1 MPLMPTSASDLL
13 LIDAGNSRIKWA
25 LSNASGVLQAR
36 GVVPL
41 TTSSDAS
48 PGAAAQIVPL
58 DGWPDGARP
67 IGAWISNVAGA
78 VGAQRIDHWLDA
90 RWPALPRHVISAC
103 REQCGVRNRYDT
115 PAQLGSDR
123 WASLI
128 AAHAAYPGEH
138 LLIATCGTA
147 TTFESLHADGTF
159 DGGLIAPGL
168 RLMMQALGQHTAQLP
183 LIADHHE
190 IPADAHGESRG
201 LAAHASTDAPARAS
215 TPSSNPDAPAH
226 ASTPGSNPETPAH
239 ASTPGSNHESA
250 EEPPRVSQFARETL
264 TSIGRGCLLAQ
275 AALIER
281 AWRDWAAHLHADV
294 RLVLSGGDADAISPL
309 LNAPY
314 TRHDHLVLEGLAR
327 IAADTNPGAPQA
339 AGDRSASIERA
350 HPEHLI

>member
-36 GVVPL
+36 GVVVL
-41 TTSSDAS
+41 ATSSDAS
-48 PGAAAQIVPL
+48 PVAAAQPAPL
-58 DGWPDGARP
+58 DGWPDSARP

-78 VGAQRIDHWLDA
+78 VGTQRIGDWLDA
-90 RWPALPRHVISAC
+90 RWPGLPRHVISAC

-190 IPADAHGESRG
+190 IPAHTRGESPG
-201 LAAHASTDAPARAS
+201 PAAHASTDAPIEAS
-215 TPSSNPDAPAH
+215 TPSSNR
-226 ASTPGSNPETPAH
+226 
-239 ASTPGSNHESA
+239 ESA
-250 EEPPRVSQFARETL
+250 EEPPRAPQFARETL

-339 AGDRSASIERA
+339 AGDRSASIERD

>member
-1 MPLMPTSASDLL
+1 MPLMPTSAPDLL

-25 LSNASGVLQAR
+25 LSNASGVLQVR

-41 TTSSDAS
+41 ATSADAL
-48 PGAAAQIVPL
+48 PGAAAQAAPL
-58 DGWPDGARP
+58 DGWPDSARP

-78 VGAQRIDHWLDA
+78 VGTQRIGDWLDA
-90 RWPALPRHVISAC
+90 RWPGLPRHVINAC

-128 AAHAAYPGEH
+128 AAHAAYPGEP

-190 IPADAHGESRG
+190 IAAGVRSESPG
-201 LAAHASTDAPARAS
+201 LAAHASTDAPIEDATPNAS
-215 TPSSNPDAPAH
+215 SSNRECAD
-226 ASTPGSNPETPAH
+226 
-239 ASTPGSNHESA
+239 
-250 EEPPRVSQFARETL
+250 EPPRAPQFARETL

-281 AWRDWAAHLHADV
+281 AWRDWAAHLHAEV

-309 LNAPY
+309 LNVPY

-339 AGDRSASIERA
+339 AGDRSASIERT

>member
-41 TTSSDAS
+41 PTSSDAS
-48 PGAAAQIVPL
+48 DTSPAAVAQIAPL
-58 DGWPDGARP
+58 DGWPDGAQP

-78 VGAQRIDHWLDA
+78 VGAQRIGDWLDT

-183 LIADHHE
+183 LIADPHE
-190 IPADAHGESRG
+190 IPADDRGESPE
-201 LAAHASTDAPARAS
+201 LAA
-215 TPSSNPDAPAH
+215 
-226 ASTPGSNPETPAH
+226 
-239 ASTPGSNHESA
+239 HESA
-250 EEPPRVSQFARETL
+250 EEPPRASQFARETL

-309 LNAPY
+309 LNVPY
-314 TRHDHLVLEGLAR
+314 TRHDPLVLEGLAR

-339 AGDRSASIERA
+339 AGNRSASIERA

>member
-1 MPLMPTSASDLL
+1 MPLMPTSACDLL

-41 TTSSDAS
+41 ASPSDAS
-48 PGAAAQIVPL
+48 PDASGQAAPPL
-58 DGWPDGARP
+58 DGWPDSARP
-67 IGAWISNVAGA
+67 VGAWISNVAGA
-78 VGAQRIDHWLDA
+78 AGTQRIGDWLDA
-90 RWPALPRHVISAC
+90 RWPALPRHVINAC
-103 REQCGVRNRYDT
+103 REQCGVHNRYDT

-147 TTFESLHADGTF
+147 TTFESLRADGTF

-183 LIADHHE
+183 LIADPHE
-190 IPADAHGESRG
+190 IPADARGELPA
-201 LAAHASTDAPARAS
+201 LAAHASTAAPTHAA
-215 TPSSNPDAPAH
+215 TPSLDREFAD
-226 ASTPGSNPETPAH
+226 ER
-239 ASTPGSNHESA
+239 
-250 EEPPRVSQFARETL
+250 PRASQFARETL

-339 AGDRSASIERA
+339 AGDRSASNDRA
-350 HPEHLI
+350 HPEHLF

>member
-1 MPLMPTSASDLL
+1 MPLVPISASDLL

-41 TTSSDAS
+41 ATSSDAL
-48 PGAAAQIVPL
+48 PDAAAHAAPL
-58 DGWPDGARP
+58 DGWPHGARP

-78 VGAQRIDHWLDA
+78 VGAQRIGNWLDA

-190 IPADAHGESRG
+190 IPADARGELPG
-201 LAAHASTDAPARAS
+201 LAAHASADAPIQTS
-215 TPSSNPDAPAH
+215 TPTSH
-226 ASTPGSNPETPAH
+226 HGSTD
-239 ASTPGSNHESA
+239 
-250 EEPPRVSQFARETL
+250 EPPRASQFARETL

-294 RLVLSGGDADAISPL
+294 RLVFSGGDADAISPL
-309 LNAPY
+309 LNVPY
-314 TRHDHLVLEGLAR
+314 TRHDHLVLDGLAR

-339 AGDRSASIERA
+339 AGDRSASDDRA
-350 HPEHLI
+350 HPEHLF